1 MNDQERQDARGI
13 EPIRFEDG
21 KEMAL
26 AGLSVRYA
34 MGAGTDL
41 PGREGIPGQWQRFG
55 AYLGR
60 IPGQIGKIAYGACS
74 GFDDRG
80 NFDYLCGAEVRDFAG
95 MPPELARLRV
105 PAGLYAVFAHGEHIS
120 TVGDTWNAI
129 LNGWLPRSGFAGTG
143 APQIERYGDAFDP
156 GTGLGGIE
164 IWIPVRKR

>member
-1 MNDQERQDARGI
+1 MNAHEDTRGI
-13 EPIRFEDG
+13 EPIRIEDG

-34 MGAGTDL
+34 MGPGSDL

-60 IPGQIGKIAYGACS
+60 IPGQVGKVAYGVCS
-74 GFDDRG
+74 GFDERG
-80 NFDYLCGAEVRDFAG
+80 NFDYLCGAEVSDFAG
-95 MPPELARLRV
+95 LPPDLARLRI
-105 PAGLYAVFAHGEHIS
+105 PAVRYAVFAHKGHVSALGE
-120 TVGDTWNAI
+120 TWDAI

-143 APQIERYGDAFDP
+143 APQFESYAETFDP